1 MYTFVAEVA
10 IKLINYYSKIQQNL
24 ETNTNKNPPLLLQI

>member
-10 IKLINYYSKIQQNL
+10 IKIINYYSKIQQNL
-24 ETNTNKNPPLLLQI
+24 QNNMNKNPPLWVQI